1 MLTLVLTILLFFLL
15 IFPHELGHFIVAKA
29 LGVQVNEFSIGMGPS
44 LYHRQGKETKYSIRA
59 IPLGGYC
66 AMEGENDKSDNP
78 RAFNNKAWWKKI
90 LVLISGAA
98 MNILVAVLIMLISIS
113 VTGITTNVIEKVNSD
128 GPAAAAGMMDGDEI
142 IEIDGVVIKDFN
154 DVAKAIDGSE
164 GSSLEVKVERNQSI
178 KTLNMSP
185 VENDEG
191 RYLVGIE
198 SRLNHSPL
206 VGLRYC
212 LPATWNMNVAL
223 ISGFKELLT
232 GGVSTDDISGPVG
245 IVKLVGD
252 SSEYGFT
259 YFLYLASLISLNIAI
274 INLLPLPALD
284 GGRIIFVIIRGVTGN
299 MISDE
304 MEGKVHTLGMI
315 LLILLFV
322 VITWNDIS
330 NLFS

>member
-15 IFPHELGHFIVAKA
+15 IFPHELGHFIVEKA

-113 VTGITTNVIEKVNSD
+113 VTGITTYVIEKGNSD
-128 GPAAAAGMMDGDEI
+128 WPASAAGMMDGDEI

-185 VENDEG
+185 VENDE
-191 RYLVGIE
+191 
-198 SRLNHSPL
+198 
-206 VGLRYC
+206 
-212 LPATWNMNVAL
+212 
-223 ISGFKELLT
+223 
-232 GGVSTDDISGPVG
+232 
-245 IVKLVGD
+245 
-252 SSEYGFT
+252 
-259 YFLYLASLISLNIAI
+259 
-274 INLLPLPALD
+274 
-284 GGRIIFVIIRGVTGN
+284 
-299 MISDE
+299 
-304 MEGKVHTLGMI
+304 
-315 LLILLFV
+315 
-322 VITWNDIS
+322 
-330 NLFS
+330 